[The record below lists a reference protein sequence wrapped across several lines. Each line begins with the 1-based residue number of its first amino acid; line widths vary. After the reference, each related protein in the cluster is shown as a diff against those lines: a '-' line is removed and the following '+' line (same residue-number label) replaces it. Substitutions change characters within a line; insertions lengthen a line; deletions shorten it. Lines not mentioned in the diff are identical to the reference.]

1 MTSLGLDGG
10 FRSDQYNLQTKRDA
24 KLARSF
30 RLLLRKLRPD
40 GEMNSRGT
48 GTRMITRSPALEVC
62 LREHLGISFPY
73 NRHDA

>member
-1 MTSLGLDGG
+1 MSCALRARGMISLSLNGA

-48 GTRMITRSPALEVC
+48 GIVLV
-62 LREHLGISFPY
+62 
-73 NRHDA
+73 